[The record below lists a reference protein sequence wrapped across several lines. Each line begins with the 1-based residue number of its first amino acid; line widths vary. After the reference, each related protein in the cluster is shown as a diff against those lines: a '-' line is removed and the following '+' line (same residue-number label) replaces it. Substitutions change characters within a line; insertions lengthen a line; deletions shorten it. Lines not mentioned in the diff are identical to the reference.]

1 MTIQLTPTQ
10 QAILD
15 HALQH
20 TAGRIDWFPP
30 HIHGGAQQKVLEGL
44 CNRALITALGDDWIV
59 ATAGYA
65 ALGLPAPDAAV
76 PATVHQPEAS
86 QPMAAEVSPTPPKAT
101 RTRETSK
108 QAQVLAMLRRPEGA
122 TLAQITEATGWLSHT
137 VRGHLA
143 GGIKKKL
150 GLTLTSE
157 KSQGVRVYRIASE
170 PRMPA

>member
-1 MTIQLTPTQ
+1 
-10 QAILD
+10 
-15 HALQH
+15 
-20 TAGRIDWFPP
+20 
-30 HIHGGAQQKVLEGL
+30 
-44 CNRALITALGDDWIV
+44 
-59 ATAGYA
+59 
-65 ALGLPAPDAAV
+65 
-76 PATVHQPEAS
+76 
-86 QPMAAEVSPTPPKAT
+86 
-101 RTRETSK
+101 
-108 QAQVLAMLRRPEGA
+108 MLRRPEGA